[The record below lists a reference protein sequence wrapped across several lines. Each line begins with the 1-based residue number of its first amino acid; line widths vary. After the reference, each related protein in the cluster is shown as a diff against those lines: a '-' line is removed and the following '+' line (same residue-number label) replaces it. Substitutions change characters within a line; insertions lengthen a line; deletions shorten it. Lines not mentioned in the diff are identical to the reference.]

1 MKPANYQLPT
11 LGQFTKVLCDCLGL
25 WSSNGIDV
33 EFHVPASE
41 KARRE
46 ALRSAFELIKK
57 DNGTYGSLDELVSV
71 TTQIAPESKQVIKKN
86 KTIQSYVL
94 HLAKEDYA
102 SYEEL
107 TELTGYIQIVAR
119 EKYKSSELSDLAARL
134 YFSALLYYRELV
146 REYSVATEGC
156 LPAYQR
162 FLSGTMIDLTRAISN
177 ADSRASCLIEREDIS
192 RWPLR
197 EFVEKACKAGGVSL
211 YKFHQ
216 FHKLR
221 KTIECSGFTDK
232 EIWAL
237 DFSSKPISTQSKQLF
252 ERLDKGG
259 KIKWEVVYPF
269 LSPLSCLVSNEE
281 DRQGFANKAFCAFV
295 SHNLY
300 MHASEIGSF
309 DPNTKPHWPGISV
322 QDHTIPISDRIDYL
336 LLDDGADQ
344 SSINEAI
351 SAYRDLLKSLRVTG
365 QFLGDGNVPIPG
377 ALDALYKREHLEFS
391 SGAWS
396 KILITTP
403 PWIRSW
409 ILARES
415 MLAGDN
421 EGALQH
427 FKAALEAAK
436 YSAGPLFISFY
447 IQVCAFCKA
456 QYKMLSSIGE
466 EQVFERFYE
475 PLGDAASKYAGL
487 LGYTP
492 GSTRDPNTLMPKSN
506 HPIKNGLIIKEIDL
520 MAGSIWGSEC

>member
-1 MKPANYQLPT
+1 MCFIWLKRT
-11 LGQFTKVLCDCLGL
+11 T
-25 WSSNGIDV
+25 SSFD
-33 EFHVPASE
+33 
-41 KARRE
+41 
-46 ALRSAFELIKK
+46 
-57 DNGTYGSLDELVSV
+57 
-71 TTQIAPESKQVIKKN
+71 
-86 KTIQSYVL
+86 
-94 HLAKEDYA
+94 
-102 SYEEL
+102 EL

-119 EKYKSSELSDLAARL
+119 EKYKSPELSELVARL
-134 YFSALLYYRELV
+134 YFSALLYYREFV
-146 REYSVATEGC
+146 REYSVATEDC
-156 LPAYQR
+156 LPVYQS
-162 FLSGTMIDLTRAISN
+162 FLAGTMIDLARAISN
-177 ADSRASCLIEREDIS
+177 ADSRASFFIEREDIS

-197 EFVEKACKAGGVSL
+197 EFVEKSCNAGGVSAYRL
-211 YKFHQ
+211 HQ

-221 KTIECSGFTDK
+221 KTIECSSLTDK

-259 KIKWEVVYPF
+259 KIKWEVFYPF
-269 LSPLSCLVSNEE
+269 LSPLSCLVSNDE

-295 SHNLY
+295 SHNFY
-300 MHASEIGSF
+300 MRASEIGSF
-309 DPNTKPHWPGISV
+309 DPNTKPHYPGISV
-322 QDHTIPISDRIDYL
+322 KEHTIPISDRIDYL

-344 SSINEAI
+344 SSINEAM
-351 SAYRDLLKSLRVTG
+351 SAYRGLLESLRVTG
-365 QFLGDGNVPIPG
+365 QFLGDGDLQIPG
-377 ALDALYKREHLEFS
+377 ALDALYKRGHLEFT

-396 KILITTP
+396 NSLSNTP
-403 PWIRSW
+403 PWIQSW
-409 ILARES
+409 ILARQS

-421 EGALQH
+421 EGALQY

-475 PLGDAASKYAGL
+475 PLGDAASRYAGL

-506 HPIKNGLIIKEIDL
+506 HSIKNSLIIKEINL
-520 MAGSIWGSEC
+520 MASSI

>member
-119 EKYKSSELSDLAARL
+119 EKYKSSGLSDLVARL
-134 YFSALLYYRELV
+134 YFSALMYYRELV
-146 REYSVATEGC
+146 REYSVATEDC
-156 LPAYQR
+156 LPAYQS
-162 FLSGTMIDLTRAISN
+162 FLTGTMIDLARAICN
-177 ADSRASCLIEREDIS
+177 EDSRASGLKEREGIS

-197 EFVEKACKAGGVSL
+197 EFVDKTCKVGGVSL
-211 YKFHQ
+211 YKLHQ

-221 KTIECSGFTDK
+221 KTREFASLTDK

-269 LSPLSCLVSNEE
+269 FSPLSCLVSNEE
-281 DRQGFANKAFCAFV
+281 DRQGFSNKAFCAFV

-300 MHASEIGSF
+300 LQASEIGSF
-309 DPNTKPHWPGISV
+309 DLNTKPHYPEVSV
-322 QDHTIPISDRIDYL
+322 QDRTIPISDHIDYL
-336 LLDDGADQ
+336 LLDDSTDQ

-365 QFLGDGNVPIPG
+365 QFLGNGNVTIPG
-377 ALDALYKREHLEFS
+377 ALDALYKREYLEFS
-391 SGAWS
+391 SDAWS
-396 KILITTP
+396 RILINTP

-415 MLAGDN
+415 MLTGEN
-421 EGALQH
+421 EGALQY

-436 YSAGPLFISFY
+436 YSAGPLFIPFY

-466 EQVFERFYE
+466 EQVFDRFYE

-487 LGYTP
+487 VGYTP
-492 GSTRDPNTLMPKSN
+492 GSTRDPNTLMPKSK
-506 HPIKNGLIIKEIDL
+506 HPIKNRLIIKEIDS
-520 MAGSIWGSEC
+520 MASSI

>member
-1 MKPANYQLPT
+1 MKSANYQLPT

-33 EFHVPASE
+33 KFYVPASE

-71 TTQIAPESKQVIKKN
+71 TTQIAPESKQEIKKN

-119 EKYKSSELSDLAARL
+119 EKYKSWGLSDLVARL
-134 YFSALLYYRELV
+134 YFSALLYYREFV
-146 REYSVATEGC
+146 REYSVATEDC

-162 FLSGTMIDLTRAISN
+162 FLTGTMIDLARAISN
-177 ADSRASCLIEREDIS
+177 ADSRASGLKERKGIS

-197 EFVEKACKAGGVSL
+197 EFVEKACKVGGVSS
-211 YKFHQ
+211 YKLHQ
-216 FHKLR
+216 FHELR
-221 KTIECSGFTDK
+221 KTRQCSSLTDK

-396 KILITTP
+396 RILTNTP

-415 MLAGDN
+415 MLTGEN
-421 EGALQH
+421 EGALQY

-436 YSAGPLFISFY
+436 YSAGPLFIPFY

-466 EQVFERFYE
+466 EQVFDRFYE

-487 LGYTP
+487 VGYTP
-492 GSTRDPNTLMPKSN
+492 GSTRDSNTLMPKSN
-506 HPIKNGLIIKEIDL
+506 HPIKNRLIIKEIDS
-520 MAGSIWGSEC
+520 MASSI

>member
-1 MKPANYQLPT
+1 MKPANYQLPS

-25 WSSNGIDV
+25 WSSNGTDV
-33 EFHVPASE
+33 EFHVPATE

-46 ALRSAFELIKK
+46 ALMTAFESIKK

-71 TTQIAPESKQVIKKN
+71 TTQIAPESKQEIKKN

-107 TELTGYIQIVAR
+107 TELTGYIQIVAH
-119 EKYKSSELSDLAARL
+119 EKYKSWGLSDLVARL
-134 YFSALLYYRELV
+134 YLSALLYYREFV
-146 REYSVATEGC
+146 REYSAATEDC
-156 LPAYQR
+156 LPAYQS
-162 FLSGTMIDLTRAISN
+162 FLAGSMIDLAKEFFN
-177 ADSRASCLIEREDIS
+177 ADSMASVLEESESKS

-197 EFVEKACKAGGVSL
+197 EFAEKTCKVVGVSS
-211 YKFHQ
+211 YKLHQ

-221 KTIECSGFTDK
+221 KTKECFSLNDK

-259 KIKWEVVYPF
+259 KVKWEVVYPF
-269 LSPLSCLVSNEE
+269 LSPLSCLMSSEV
-281 DRQGFANKAFCAFV
+281 DRQEFANKAFCAFL

-309 DPNTKPHWPGISV
+309 DPNAQPHYPGISV
-322 QDHTIPISDRIDYL
+322 QDSTIPISDRIDYL
-336 LLDDGADQ
+336 LHDDGVDQ

-351 SAYRDLLKSLRVTG
+351 SAYRNLLKSLRVTG

-377 ALDALYKREHLEFS
+377 AIDALYKREYLEFS

-396 KILITTP
+396 KSLVNTP

-415 MLAGDN
+415 MLAGDS
-421 EGALQH
+421 EGALQY

-436 YSAGPLFISFY
+436 YSAGPLFISLY
-447 IQVCAFCKA
+447 VQVCAFCKA
-456 QYKMLSSIGE
+456 RYKTLSTIGE
-466 EQVFERFYE
+466 EHVFDRFYE

-492 GSTRDPNTLMPKSN
+492 GSTRDPNTLIPKSN
-506 HPIKNGLIIKEIDL
+506 HPIKNGLIIKEIDF
-520 MAGSIWGSEC
+520 MASSL